1 MVGTPT
7 ARPGGGGT
15 RSSAAQRP
23 SDVPSSATTTLS
35 RRGSLEASASASASA
50 HGRSHGGALATIKS
64 YYKGTSSFSLTDET
78 DRWSSSDRSPH
89 GEQPFVLLESG
100 SPASSRRQTTV
111 KSGRRRLQH
120 CGSSGAALDSEETKS
135 SDKELAFDDASS
147 DEDEEDEEE
156 TEEGA
161 VEAGGHRQHRLQY
174 PPRSS
179 PRVLT
184 SVTLLALCYFVV
196 GGGPESAEQVIVA
209 AGPLLGLCSLVA
221 FPLLYF
227 YPMAFTVTELVS
239 AIPEAGG
246 HAYWIAAVFGP
257 RMGLQ
262 AGYWSWVSNCV
273 DCAIYS
279 SMSIA
284 AIYRVAGLVGLPFL
298 EFVAKA
304 TLALLLALPGF
315 FDLRVVGSLAASL
328 AVFVL
333 VPYAVR
339 VVFLPLSVLNES

>member
-1 MVGTPT
+1 MAGTPT
-7 ARPGGGGT
+7 ARSGGGSGG
-15 RSSAAQRP
+15 SAPHRP
-23 SDVPSSATTTLS
+23 SDLHSSATNTFS
-35 RRGSLEASASASASA
+35 NRGSVEASASA
-50 HGRSHGGALATIKS
+50 HGRAHGGALATIKS

-78 DRWSSSDRSPH
+78 DRWSSSDRSPR
-89 GEQPFVLLESG
+89 GEQPFVPLESG
-100 SPASSRRQTTV
+100 TPVSSSRRKATA
-111 KSGRRRLQH
+111 KSDRRRLRQSS
-120 CGSSGAALDSEETKS
+120 SSGVFEREETKS
-135 SDKELAFDDASS
+135 NDKEFEFS
-147 DEDEEDEEE
+147 DESDEEEDEEE
-156 TEEGA
+156 EGA
-161 VEAGGHRQHRLQY
+161 IELGDRRQHRLQY
-174 PPRSS
+174 QQRSS

-184 SVTLLALCYFVV
+184 TVTLLALCYFVV
-196 GGGPESAEQVIVA
+196 GGGPESAEQVVVA
-209 AGPLLGLCSLVA
+209 AGPLLGLCALVA

-333 VPYAVR
+333 VPYAVSI
-339 VVFLPLSVLNES
+339 VSLPPSLVNDLTL